1 MRQPARRD
9 VAWLSEQSPEPRRLD
24 EGAPRSIIADSL
36 VAAVPMPPQ
45 RFAGPEFAEAYRVK
59 RITSVTTVI
68 VAMWLLSSACAIP
81 TVKRTGPPPT
91 RAQLA
96 ELWVDPGTNPRR
108 LDVGIG
114 GRHPRPVADATYNV
128 ISKDTRG
135 FSITYR
141 VKDSSG
147 AEWNVK
153 IGPEAQTE
161 VVASRI
167 LWAVGYHQVPSYFV
181 ERWIAVEDHR
191 GELRGGARFRPR
203 DLPLRSKGTWSWQEN
218 PFVGT
223 REYNG
228 LLSLMMLINGTD
240 LKNDNNEIYDV
251 EGEETEGARRWYV
264 VKDLGASLGE
274 TGRVD
279 PRRGWLEGF
288 EREPFLLAPE
298 NGFARFAY
306 RGLHRELLQNITLDD
321 LKWACRRVLAIT
333 DRQWRDAFA
342 AGNYDEPTTERYVA
356 RIRAKAQE
364 GLSQP

>member
-1 MRQPARRD
+1 
-9 VAWLSEQSPEPRRLD
+9 VT
-24 EGAPRSIIADSL
+24 
-36 VAAVPMPPQ
+36 
-45 RFAGPEFAEAYRVK
+45 
-59 RITSVTTVI
+59 RITSAATLAA
-68 VAMWLLSSACAIP
+68 AMLMLSSGCAIP
-81 TVKRTGPPPT
+81 TVKRTGSGPPT

-96 ELWVDPGTNPRR
+96 ELWVNPGSAPRD
-108 LDVGIG
+108 LAAGVG
-114 GRHPRPVADATYNV
+114 GRHPRPAADATYDV

-141 VKDSSG
+141 VKDRRG

-167 LWAVGYHQVPSYFV
+167 LWGLGYHQVPSYFV
-181 ERWIAVEDHR
+181 ERWIAVENAR

-203 DLPLRSKGTWSWQEN
+203 DLPLHSAGAWSWQRN

-228 LLSLMMLINGTD
+228 LLSLLMLINSTD

-251 EGEETEGARRWYV
+251 EGETSEQSRRWYV

-279 PRRGWLEGF
+279 PRRGYLEGF
-288 EREPFLLAPE
+288 EREPFLLSPA

-306 RGLHRELLQNITLDD
+306 RGLHKELLQNIPIDD
-321 LKWACRRVLAIT
+321 LKWACARMLAIT
-333 DRQWRDAFA
+333 DRQWHDAFA
-342 AGNYDEPTTERYVA
+342 AANYDEQTTARYVA

-364 GLSQP
+364 GLALP